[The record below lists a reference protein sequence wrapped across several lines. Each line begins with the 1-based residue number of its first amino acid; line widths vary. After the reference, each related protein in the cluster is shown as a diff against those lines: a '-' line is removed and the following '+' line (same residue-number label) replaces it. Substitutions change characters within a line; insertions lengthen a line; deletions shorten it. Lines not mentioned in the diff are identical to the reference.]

1 MQRSILDTGP
11 VVALFDK
18 SDYFHKKIFDFFSKN
33 NFILYITWP
42 VITEISYLLDFNKK
56 TQIDFLKWLEPG
68 ALHVVDF
75 DIADLSILS
84 EYMNKYKDVPMD
96 LADASLMLISDK
108 LDLRKI
114 ITLDKDFYVYRK
126 QDGKYLLNLISNL
139 LPQR

>member
-1 MQRSILDTGP
+1 
-11 VVALFDK
+11 
-18 SDYFHKKIFDFFSKN
+18 
-33 NFILYITWP
+33 
-42 VITEISYLLDFNKK
+42 
-56 TQIDFLKWLEPG
+56 
-68 ALHVVDF
+68 
-75 DIADLSILS
+75 
-84 EYMNKYKDVPMD
+84 MNKYKDVPMD

>member
-42 VITEISYLLDFNKK
+42 VITEISYLLDFNKE
-56 TQIDFLKWLEPG
+56 TQIDFLKWLESG

-75 DIADLSILS
+75 EITDLSNLS

>member
-11 VVALFDK
+11 VVALFDN
-18 SDYFHKKIFDFFSKN
+18 SDYFHKKVFDFFSKN

-42 VITEISYLLDFNKK
+42 VITEVSYLLDFNKE
-56 TQIDFLKWLEPG
+56 TQIDFLKWLESG
-68 ALHVVDF
+68 AIQVVDF
-75 DIADLSILS
+75 DMVDLSSLS
-84 EYMNKYKDVPMD
+84 EYMIKYKDVPMD

-126 QDGKYLLNLISNL
+126 ENGKYLENLISNI
-139 LPQR
+139 LPEK